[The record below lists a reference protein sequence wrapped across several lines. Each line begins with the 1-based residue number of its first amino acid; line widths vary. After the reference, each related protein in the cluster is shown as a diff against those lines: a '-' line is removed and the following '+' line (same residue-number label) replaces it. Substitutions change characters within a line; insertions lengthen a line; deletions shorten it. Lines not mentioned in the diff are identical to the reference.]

1 MPKILIALA
10 SVVALGAC
18 GSSRDSAGEHRVSDD
33 AVVGLLNRW
42 VAQIK
47 PLAVDL
53 AQHESL
59 AERASQSMRV
69 GSPPAP
75 LIIAKL
81 SRLEGRIE
89 REAEPLYDLGR
100 DARTTFVD
108 LRATPASRAAVDAG
122 DAYKLYGIA
131 LSLQPNR
138 RFEGVRI
145 WIANAV
151 TSSRIADLG
160 STALSRLRAAYK
172 LAGAQLKQ

>member
-1 MPKILIALA
+1 MPKTLIALA

-18 GSSRDSAGEHRVSDD
+18 GSSRDSADEHRVSDD

-47 PLAVDL
+47 PVTVDL
-53 AQHESL
+53 AQRESL
-59 AERASQSMRV
+59 AERASQSMLV
-69 GSPPAP
+69 GGQPAP

-89 REAEPLYDLGR
+89 REAALLYDLGR
-100 DARTTFVD
+100 DACTTFVD

-122 DAYKLYGIA
+122 HAYELYGIA
-131 LSLQPNR
+131 LTIQPDR
-138 RFEGVRI
+138 RFEGVPI
-145 WIANAV
+145 WIADAV